1 MIRRYAIE
9 DKAKVLG
16 LLRSNTPEYFDPS
29 EESDF
34 VHYLDHEVEDYFVF
48 EEDDEIVGAGGI
60 NYFPEERLAR
70 ISWDMIH
77 PLHHGRGIGKAL
89 TQYRIDILS
98 TNSNV
103 DVVVVRTSQLVY
115 KFYEKAGFQLEQVV
129 KDFWAKDYD
138 LYQMKM
144 TF

>member
-1 MIRRYAIE
+1 MIRSYSIE
-9 DKAKVLG
+9 DKVKVLG

-29 EESDF
+29 EEADF
-34 VHYLDHEVEDYFVF
+34 EYYLDHEVEDYFVF
-48 EEDDEIVGAGGI
+48 EDDEEIIGAGGI

-77 PLHHGRGIGKAL
+77 PLHHGKGIGKTL
-89 TQYRIDILS
+89 TQHRIGLLS
-98 TNSNV
+98 RKDDV
-103 DVVVVRTSQLVY
+103 DAVVVRRSQLVH
-115 KFYEKAGFQLEQVV
+115 KFYVKAGFQLEKVV

-144 TF
+144 TL